1 MEQINLGYSL
11 KDIPV
16 SDDKTYLQIL
26 IQSWEATDKT
36 MRWKILKFFHPEAFR
51 NSNKNTYGFRTTAKA
66 PKAKPDCP
74 SFKPYKEFQMGMLDL
89 ISSVKF
95 NKRSNEHLE
104 RMKKDVAKICK
115 EQRVFVSADKTSNLY
130 LVEPD
135 RYRELLQKS
144 VHKEYKKSNVESVLS
159 DEKDDLKLAVKLN
172 IEDRVHRTAQRD
184 SFVTL
189 KDHKP
194 GFHSNPQCRLQ

>member
-1 MEQINLGYSL
+1 MTTLL
-11 KDIPV
+11 
-16 SDDKTYLQIL
+16 IL

-74 SFKPYKEFQMGMLDL
+74 SYKPYKEFQLGMLDL
-89 ISSVKF
+89 ISNVKF

-104 RMKKDVAKICK
+104 RMKRDVAKISK

-130 LVEPD
+130 LVPVD
-135 RYRELLQKS
+135 KYRELLHKS
-144 VHKEYKKSNVESVLS
+144 VHKEYKKSTVETVLS

-172 IEDRVHRTAQRD
+172 LEDRVHRTAQRD
-184 SFVTL
+184 SL
-189 KDHKP
+189 
-194 GFHSNPQCRLQ
+194 